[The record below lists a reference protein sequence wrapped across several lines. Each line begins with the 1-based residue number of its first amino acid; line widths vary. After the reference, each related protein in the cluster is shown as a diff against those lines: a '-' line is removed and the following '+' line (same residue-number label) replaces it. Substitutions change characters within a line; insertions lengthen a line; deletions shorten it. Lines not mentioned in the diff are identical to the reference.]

1 MNQIVTTPYPANA
14 YASRNQPIQV
24 GTTSLMTSTLQNQ
37 LNVVSLN
44 LTLRYDD
51 AIFQQLAIEGTH
63 ILQKIERGQVDVYSN
78 KSKGI
83 INPTFIRLMCLLR
96 EFNRLTPL
104 IETFKFNSYLTTM
117 IIESLNIQH
126 AWNHVGNHLPDYHY
140 YLQATHTR
148 LVGEMIKGKA
158 GLNYQNSIIQLKNQ
172 YRDQRNIFESSIKKY
187 GQLNCLFIE
196 IPYIKMNGLQLNLSE
211 DTIERKF
218 VTSVEF
224 FCTSLKNH
232 FELKNKL
239 TSIQWR
245 IIKSLDRALSAHL
258 LVYITG
264 DEYDYLPLIRS
275 IWPTVCIQRNLNIEP
290 VVNCLN
296 TLHSYVNNGIVSKQ
310 WLAVIRRYESPL
322 EFYRYKAN
330 GISFEWKS
338 YTGNFNQLKLKE

>member
-1 MNQIVTTPYPANA
+1 MNQIVKPYPAND
-14 YASRNQPIQV
+14 YLSRNQPIQV
-24 GTTSLMTSTLQNQ
+24 GTTSLMASTLKNQ
-37 LNVVSLN
+37 LNVVSLD

-51 AIFQQLAIEGTH
+51 PIFQQLANEGTH
-63 ILQKIERGQVDVYSN
+63 ILQKIERGQVGVYSN
-78 KSKGI
+78 KNKGI
-83 INPTFIRLMCLLR
+83 VNPMFIRLMCLLH

-104 IETFKFNSYLTTM
+104 IEKFKFNSYLTTM
-117 IIESLNIQH
+117 LMESLNIQH

-158 GLNYQNSIIQLKNQ
+158 GLIYQNSIKQLNDQ
-172 YRDQRNIFESSIKKY
+172 YRNQRNIFESSIKKY

-196 IPYIKMNGLQLNLSE
+196 IPYVKINGLQLNLSE
-211 DTIERKF
+211 DAIERRF
-218 VTSVEF
+218 ATSVEY
-224 FCTSLKNH
+224 FCASLKNH
-232 FELKNKL
+232 SELKNKL
-239 TSIQWR
+239 ASIQCR
-245 IIKSLDRALSAHL
+245 IVKSLDQSLSAHL
-258 LVYITG
+258 LIYITG

-275 IWPTVCIQRNLNIEP
+275 VWPNICIQRNLNIEP

-296 TLHSYVNNGIVSKQ
+296 ILHSYINNGIVNKQ

-338 YTGNFNQLKLKE
+338 YTGNL